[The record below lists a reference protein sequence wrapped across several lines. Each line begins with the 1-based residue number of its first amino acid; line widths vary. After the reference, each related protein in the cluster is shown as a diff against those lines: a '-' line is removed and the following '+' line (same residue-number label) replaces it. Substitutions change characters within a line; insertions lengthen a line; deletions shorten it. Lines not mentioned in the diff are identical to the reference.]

1 MLDAD
6 SVDIANALPCNVTV
20 DKNNGYRANASGSSW
35 GIGSTIGLSVAIN
48 KIDLPDFETV
58 KGQIQVRNHYLE
70 DNEPEP
76 DENDVITTE
85 KLLGGKFNDKGFL
98 RT

>member
-1 MLDAD
+1 M
-6 SVDIANALPCNVTV
+6 
-20 DKNNGYRANASGSSW
+20 
-35 GIGSTIGLSVAIN
+35 
-48 KIDLPDFETV
+48 DLPDFETV

>member
-1 MLDAD
+1 MLKKRVGHEKITTTLDFYKRITQED
-6 SVDIANALPCNVTV
+6 KTVENA
-20 DKNNGYRANASGSSW
+20 
-35 GIGSTIGLSVAIN
+35 IIN
-48 KIDLPDFETV
+48 QMDLPDFETV